1 MNLSDLNSFLKK
13 HNYASFNLKAVF
25 FDMDGVLF
33 DSMPGHAKAWK
44 YAFETVGVRFSEYDA
59 YLNEGR
65 TGASTID
72 NAFMASLCR
81 HSTEEEIK
89 QLIKIKSEKFESYP
103 SANPVAFTDKLAEKI
118 TKKGIICSVVTGS
131 GQASLLNTIEKF
143 YPSLFDRTRMVT
155 AFDVKYGKP
164 NPEPYLMALAK
175 ANVQSNEAIVI
186 ENAPLGI
193 QSGVAAGIFTIAVN
207 TGILKRK
214 ELENAGANLVFDN
227 MKDLY
232 ENWEK
237 IIITI

>member
-1 MNLSDLNSFLKK
+1 MKSTISSFLEK
-13 HNYASFNLKAVF
+13 HNYTSLDLKAVF

-44 YAFETVGVRFSEYDA
+44 YAFETVGVQFSEYDA

-72 NAFMASLCR
+72 NAFMTSLGR

-89 QLIKIKSEKFESYP
+89 RLIKTKSRQFETYP
-103 SANPVAFTDKLAEKI
+103 PAKPISFTKELAEKI
-118 TKKGIICSVVTGS
+118 KKEGIVSSVVTGS
-131 GQASLLNTIEKF
+131 GQNSLFNTIEEF
-143 YPSLFDRTRMVT
+143 YPSLFNKDRMVT

-164 NPEPYLMALAK
+164 NPEPYLMALEK
-175 ANVQSNEAIVI
+175 ANVQPHQAIVI
-186 ENAPLGI
+186 ENAPLGV

-207 TGILKRK
+207 TGILKRE

-227 MKDLY
+227 MNDLHK
-232 ENWEK
+232 NWEK
-237 IIITI
+237 ILTNN